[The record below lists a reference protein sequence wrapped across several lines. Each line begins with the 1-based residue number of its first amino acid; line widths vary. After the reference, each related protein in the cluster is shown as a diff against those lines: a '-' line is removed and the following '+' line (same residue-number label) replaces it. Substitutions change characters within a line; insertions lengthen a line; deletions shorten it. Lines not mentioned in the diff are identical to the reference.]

1 MSSSKLFSHL
11 LVNFEERIRL
21 TDWLWGNTPRPLIL
35 GPNFGKSWSTWPTS
49 HLIMGRPDEDCQDLL
64 QILWASIIIFK
75 LHFLLQHIPR
85 SDLHLEHTSYRRV
98 ADNNQNH
105 VGRLREFA
113 STKKVLAQATDYRTR
128 DYATSYSR

>member
-1 MSSSKLFSHL
+1 MSSFKLFSHL

-75 LHFLLQHIPR
+75 LHFLLQC
-85 SDLHLEHTSYRRV
+85 TRRIV
-98 ADNNQNH
+98 AAFWNPIHFVIQGNFKYFNTGAGIYLK
-105 VGRLREFA
+105 VPEILNI
-113 STKKVLAQATDYRTR
+113 KKK
-128 DYATSYSR
+128 SEN